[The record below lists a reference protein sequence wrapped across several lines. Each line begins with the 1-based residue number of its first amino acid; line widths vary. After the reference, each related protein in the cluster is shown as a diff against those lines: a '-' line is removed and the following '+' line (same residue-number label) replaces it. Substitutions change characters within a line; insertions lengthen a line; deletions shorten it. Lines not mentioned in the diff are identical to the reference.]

1 MMAPLAGLADGRP
14 AAEIRIFVVSEK
26 PLGRRDFLRR
36 SSQAGLAAAS
46 ACGLGIFLY
55 YRNEHPRKRLAAS
68 EARNYEVEIPDEM
81 PRMVV
86 VSGGTPAQLAK
97 AALVSYGGME
107 KFISRG
113 DRVVLKP
120 NVGWDRVPQQ
130 AANTN
135 PELVRTVVELCFDA
149 GAKEVI
155 VTDVSCNDPRRCF
168 RRSGIAKSA
177 EAAEAT
183 VLLPEKRKFRDYR
196 LNGEVLSVWP
206 LFTPI
211 VEADKII
218 NLPIVKHHNLSR
230 ATMGMKNWYGILG
243 GRRNQLH
250 QNIDVSIADLATFIK
265 PTLTLLDA
273 YRVLVSNGPQGGN
286 LNDVKLHKTV
296 IAGVDPVAIDAYG
309 ATFLGLNADQ
319 IPYIKIGHER
329 GLGNMNYS
337 ELHVEHKNLE

>member
-1 MMAPLAGLADGRP
+1 V
-14 AAEIRIFVVSEK
+14 AEK
-26 PLGRRDFLRR
+26 QLDRRDFLKR
-36 SSQAGLAAAS
+36 SSKAGLAAAS

-55 YRNEHPRKRLAAS
+55 YRNEHPRKKISAS
-68 EARNYEVEIPDEM
+68 EGRNYRVDIPKEM

-86 VSGGTPAQLAK
+86 VSGGSPAELTM
-97 AALVSYGGME
+97 AAVDAYGGIE
-107 KFISRG
+107 TFIANG
-113 DRVVLKP
+113 DIVVLKP
-120 NVGWDRVPQQ
+120 NIGWDRVPQQ

-135 PELVRTVVELCFDA
+135 PELVRTVVELCLSA

-168 RRSGIAKSA
+168 KRSGIAKSA
-177 EAAEAT
+177 EAAGAT
-183 VLLPEKRKFRDYR
+183 VMLPEERKFREYR

-206 LFTPI
+206 LYTPI

-265 PTLTLLDA
+265 PTLTIMDA

-296 IAGVDPVAIDAYG
+296 IAGIDPVAIDAYG
-309 ATFLGLNADQ
+309 ASFLGLQGDQ
-319 IPYIKIGHER
+319 VPYIKIGHER
-329 GLGNMNYS
+329 GLGNMHYS
-337 ELHVEHKNLE
+337 ELNVEYKNLE